1 MPSQQQIDD
10 FFAAAGANDLPRVKA
25 LLKNGVPIEARDIIQ
40 RTPLWTAAQAAAE
53 DVFNFLVS
61 KGARLD
67 VRHPEHGWTPLGAAA
82 HGSSPAHERIF
93 RTLLGSPLG
102 KDRTVVQGAFLAV
115 CCRGNASMVQAL
127 IDAGADVKKREK
139 AGGGYLLSAITDNPE
154 RDTVVPVLLAA
165 GADATVRR
173 PKSSYDS
180 DDDKKLVGKTPLEI
194 AEFRGYKSVAE
205 ALRSAGTTNVTKS
218 PKPKP
223 AKTLN
228 EAWDRIEAWLKANA
242 KSWKPLRRG
251 ATDVQIAR
259 AERVLGLNLPADV
272 RESYRRHDGTD
283 EGFFPDHAGDDVSW
297 ELLSL
302 DRMLADAK
310 MMRGLLDGGD
320 FEGQKPK
327 AGKGVQAV
335 GWHSKWVP
343 FAGNGGGDNWCID
356 LAPASSGT
364 VGQVIYSSHEMEPR
378 KVLAKSF
385 QEWLSAFAVALEAR
399 EYRYEEGE
407 GLVPQ

>member
-1 MPSQQQIDD
+1 MPTQKQIDD
-10 FFAAAGANDLPRVKA
+10 LFAAADANDLPRVKA
-25 LLKNGVPIEARDIIQ
+25 LLNNGVPIESRDIIQ
-40 RTPLWTAAQAAAE
+40 RTPLWTAAQAASE

-93 RTLLGSPLG
+93 WTLLGSPLG
-102 KDRTVVQGAFLAV
+102 KDRTVVQGSFLAV
-115 CCRGNASMVQAL
+115 CCRGNARMVQAL

-139 AGGGYLLSAITDNPE
+139 AGGGYLLSAITDNPD

-173 PKSSYDS
+173 TKNSYDS
-180 DDDKKLVGKTPLEI
+180 DDDRKLVGKTPLEI
-194 AEFRGYKSVAE
+194 AEFLGYKTVAE
-205 ALRSAGTTNVTKS
+205 VLRSAGTTKGKK
-218 PKPKP
+218 PPRPKP
-223 AKTLN
+223 AKTVD

-251 ATDVQIAR
+251 ATDAQIAR
-259 AERVLGLNLPADV
+259 AEKGLGLRFPADV

-283 EGFFPDHAGDDVSW
+283 EGFFPDHSGDDVSW
-297 ELLSL
+297 ELLPL
-302 DRMLADAK
+302 DRMVADAK

-320 FEGQKPK
+320 FEDQKPK
-327 AGKGVQAV
+327 AGKGVRPVA
-335 GWHSKWVP
+335 WHSDWIP

-356 LAPASSGT
+356 LAPAAGG
-364 VGQVIYSSHEMEPR
+364 VAGQVIYSSHEMEPR
-378 KVLAKSF
+378 KVLGKSF
-385 QEWLSAFAVALEAR
+385 QKWLSAFVVVLEDDD
-399 EYRYEEGE
+399 YRYEEGE
-407 GLVPQ
+407 GLVPG